1 MRALYTFAVICA
13 AGTASSVKSINRRQF
28 NFNEAVNYFDSE
40 ILSASLPLL
49 VSQEDPTDTRSG
61 TTQCSSPSAQ
71 WLRQQVRNVS
81 EEDLSN
87 FFDWR
92 INTLPFAYKLFVEK
106 SQYQSEYFGL
116 NGEHTHEINSIHEE
130 VQSFWSD
137 SGVDDEIYV
146 LGAHGS
152 DLADVDKLIP
162 TLEFMFV
169 GSYDANFT
177 ADDHAADIQ
186 DLISRLPGG
195 YEHPLLT
202 FNAFATDE
210 GDGIEHSTIM
220 IGDGYFEFQE
230 SMGFGSEGP
239 EYALTHEHAHHLQ
252 YALGVQDE
260 DDDTRQAARREELMA
275 DAFSAYFLAHNSGGD
290 MTVGEMSDIH
300 SVAYSVGDCVIS
312 HDGHHGTPQ
321 QRRCATKWGASIAHS
336 PDSVDIDLFEIKQ
349 RFDLWYERIDDLDD
363 LCEHSKPAAQSRM
376 HNLISIP
383 QAIIVAVFGIANL
396 LGLVCYLSC
405 FSEYSIYDL
414 QGPRKNKVYIEDKT
428 VPAK

>member
-137 SGVDDEIYV
+137 SGVDEEIYV

-275 DAFSAYFLAHNSGGD
+275 DAFSAYFLTHNSGGD
-290 MTVGEMSDIH
+290 MTAEEISNIH
-300 SVAYSVGDCVIS
+300 SVAYSLGDCEIANNAR
-312 HDGHHGTPQ
+312 HHGTPQ
-321 QRRCATKWGASIAHS
+321 QRRCATMWGAS
-336 PDSVDIDLFEIKQ
+336 
-349 RFDLWYERIDDLDD
+349 
-363 LCEHSKPAAQSRM
+363 AAQSQDYIDPVDLKSRFDAWY
-376 HNLISIP
+376 N
-383 QAIIVAVFGIANL
+383 QADFMNDTCEAEDTPDTRTETSSSTSV
-396 LGLVCYLSC
+396 
-405 FSEYSIYDL
+405 SIYIITSAAL
-414 QGPRKNKVYIEDKT
+414 QMLGALIGFGYFLV
-428 VPAK
+428 